1 MDTKTEVQ
9 KKTLVGVV
17 VSNKMKDTV
26 SVAVSAYVK
35 HPKYKKYSMR
45 TKKYLAHDPGNTAQI
60 GDKVTI
66 RSTRPLSKHKHFEIV
81 K

>member
-1 MDTKTEVQ
+1 MDTKEPQ
-9 KKTLVGVV
+9 KKTLVGIV

-35 HPKYKKYSMR
+35 DPKYKKYSMR
-45 TKKYLAHDPGNTAQI
+45 TKKYLAHDAGNTAQI

-66 RSTRPLSKHKHFEIV
+66 RSTRPLSKNKHFEIV

>member
-1 MDTKTEVQ
+1 MDTKEVQ
-9 KKTLVGVV
+9 KKTLVGIV

-26 SVAVSAYVK
+26 AVAVSAYVK

-45 TKKYLAHDPGNTAQI
+45 TKKYLAHDPGNTAAM

-66 RSTRPLSKHKHFEIV
+66 RSTRPLSKNKHFEIV

>member
-1 MDTKTEVQ
+1 MDTKEVQ
-9 KKTLVGVV
+9 KKTLVGIV

-35 HPKYKKYSMR
+35 DPKYKKYSMR